1 MQIFFFENLSPLL
14 LLAKQ
19 LSYPYGPYGGKVASL
34 GRWVFNNEGASREKG
49 VKVSYISLD
58 TLKSP

>member
-1 MQIFFFENLSPLL
+1 MQIFFFRKSLPAYALP
-14 LLAKQ
+14 AYAMDAQ
-19 LSYPYGPYGGKVASL
+19 IGGV
-34 GRWVFNNEGASREKG
+34 SREKG